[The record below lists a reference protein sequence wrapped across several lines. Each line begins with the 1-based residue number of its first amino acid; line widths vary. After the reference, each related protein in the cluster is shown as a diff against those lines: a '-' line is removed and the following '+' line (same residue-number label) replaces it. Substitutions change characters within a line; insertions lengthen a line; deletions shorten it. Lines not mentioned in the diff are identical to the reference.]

1 MPVALTPTE
10 EAFSVDYLRLSSS
23 LALMQTLP
31 AGRRSS
37 EPPAAAR
44 TYRVS
49 FGSSRLGTSREV
61 IDRVKQLIK
70 DGADHSTLM
79 AALSGSDSPFP
90 GTLQRNCLLEKISSP
105 NLLVPAD
112 LYIPREDLVE
122 VPSNSP
128 CLF

>member
-1 MPVALTPTE
+1 
-10 EAFSVDYLRLSSS
+10 
-23 LALMQTLP
+23 MQTLS

-49 FGSSRLGTSREV
+49 FGSSRLDTSREV

-70 DGADHSTLM
+70 DGADHLILM

-90 GTLQRNCLLEKISSP
+90 GTLQRIFFLSF
-105 NLLVPAD
+105 
-112 LYIPREDLVE
+112 LYQK
-122 VPSNSP
+122 
-128 CLF
+128 